1 MHVPSVLRQA
11 NEQGGDRPA
20 GSGTWRDARASAAQH
35 VLSKN
40 HTFRKKRPIWSGA
53 CYMYTVT
60 HNYNF

>member
-1 MHVPSVLRQA
+1 MWRPS
-11 NEQGGDRPA
+11 A
-20 GSGTWRDARASAAQH
+20 GSGTWRDARATAAQH

>member
-1 MHVPSVLRQA
+1 MWRPSRRQRDLA
-11 NEQGGDRPA
+11 CKG
-20 GSGTWRDARASAAQH
+20 WRDARASAAQH

>member
-1 MHVPSVLRQA
+1 MSNVETVL
-11 NEQGGDRPA
+11 PA
-20 GSGTWRDARASAAQH
+20 GPGVTRTTAN